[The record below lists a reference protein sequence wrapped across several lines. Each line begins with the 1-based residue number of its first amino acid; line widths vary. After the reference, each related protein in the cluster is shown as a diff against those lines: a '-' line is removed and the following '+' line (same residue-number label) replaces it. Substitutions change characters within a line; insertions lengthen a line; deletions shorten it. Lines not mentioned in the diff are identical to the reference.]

1 MTRSIAALAVAASLF
16 AAPASA
22 VPTTL
27 RMNATVVLYANDLGL
42 LPFTATAGD
51 SFYVDYTFESGVA
64 DSNASPEIGT
74 YDNAVLAYTAV
85 VNGVSLSPGVSTVG
99 NFIQVLND
107 YGSPGDSSDAYNV
120 ASGFLAVGENSY
132 SLYALLENPFNSAPV
147 EPFTSADL
155 PLVPWD
161 LSAFTNRT
169 LDIAVFTTVNGQLR
183 SNQLSG
189 AITSITTPTVVPA
202 PGALWL
208 LATGIGVLGIRARR
222 RVSKVR

>member
-1 MTRSIAALAVAASLF
+1 MTRCIAALAVAASLF

-27 RMNATVVLYANDLGL
+27 RINATVILYANDLGL

-74 YDNAVLAYTAV
+74 YDNAVLGYTAV

-120 ASGFLAVGENSY
+120 ASGFIAVGENSY
-132 SLYALLENPFNSAPV
+132 SLYALLENPYNSAPV

-155 PLVPWD
+155 PLAPWD
-161 LSAFTNRT
+161 LSAFTNRPI
-169 LDIAVFTTVNGQLR
+169 DIAVFTTVNGQLR

-208 LATGIGVLGIRARR
+208 LATGIGVLVHRR
-222 RVSKVR
+222 WRRDA